1 MLQEGRRLI
10 GGQGV
15 QQDPQ
20 DAGQQPLGMI
30 GVRDN
35 LKMKQSVVDKL
46 LKPMIELAFQSRQ

>member
-46 LKPMIELAFQSRQ
+46 LKPMIELAS